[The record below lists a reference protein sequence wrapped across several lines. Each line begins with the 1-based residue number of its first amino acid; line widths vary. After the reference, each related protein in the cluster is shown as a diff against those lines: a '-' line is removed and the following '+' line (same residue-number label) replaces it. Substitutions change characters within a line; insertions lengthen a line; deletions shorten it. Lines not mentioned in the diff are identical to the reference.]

1 MMSLRPVKIFLGAD
15 HAGFCLKNVL
25 RDYLCQSA
33 YEVVDCGTYSPDSCD
48 YPLFATKVTESIAC
62 AIDECGDEKNTADHV
77 RGILICGTG
86 VGMSIAAN
94 RYSCIRAALCYNED
108 MVRLARQHN
117 NANIAV
123 FGGRMMSVEDMEKR
137 LDIFLN
143 TGFEGGRHLRRI
155 EKIDVYGGCS
165 NVGL

>member
-62 AIDECGDEKNTADHV
+62 AIDECSDEKNTADHV

-117 NANIAV
+117 NANVLVLGA
-123 FGGRMMSVEDMEKR
+123 RMIEPYKAIELTK
-137 LDIFLN
+137 IFLSDN
-143 TGFEGGRHLRRI
+143 FDGGRHQRRL
-155 EKIDVYGGCS
+155 DMLS
-165 NVGL
+165 

>member
-117 NANIAV
+117 NANVLVLGA
-123 FGGRMMSVEDMEKR
+123 RMIEPYQAIELTK
-137 LDIFLN
+137 IFLSDN
-143 TGFEGGRHLRRI
+143 FDGGRHQRRL
-155 EKIDVYGGCS
+155 DMLS
-165 NVGL
+165 